1 MDVDTLKK
9 QLKGLFMNGT
19 NKYNKIIKTELI
31 FLFLSEEE
39 TEEYIKVKTQKMI
52 IFGKK

>member
-19 NKYNKIIKTELI
+19 NKYNKIIIKKKKNPELI
-31 FLFLSEEE
+31 FLLLKKK
-39 TEEYIKVKTQKMI
+39 TESI
-52 IFGKK
+52 